1 MDKLDEFDPD
11 KYEFDLKTLTT
22 IFRILCGTARA
33 NNRKYLNIDLSE
45 SQQKDVYNWLKK
57 NYFPPAGIWENPK
70 LIPDI
75 IPITYAFDKKYF
87 EYLFNT
93 SMGSPIYK
101 ANYSDSYPE
110 KEKKIS
116 EFFNFKQFIEYLL
129 SSTNLDNEVAI
140 SELKSFVDKVLSLVK
155 NKTKKNAFLRYCNE
169 FRGFYRIENRYSIFK
184 SYANDRYLEIFG
196 KEIKR

>member
-1 MDKLDEFDPD
+1 
-11 KYEFDLKTLTT
+11 
-22 IFRILCGTARA
+22 
-33 NNRKYLNIDLSE
+33 
-45 SQQKDVYNWLKK
+45 
-57 NYFPPAGIWENPK
+57 
-70 LIPDI
+70 
-75 IPITYAFDKKYF
+75 
-87 EYLFNT
+87 
-93 SMGSPIYK
+93 MGSPIYK